1 MRRRLHYTPNQI
13 TNNLYTTGSRWML
26 ENETEYIGPYH
37 TYTTG
42 EVFTQTEWN
51 AQTSKQLFPIVLENP
66 ATKQY
71 KTLKTI
77 QTAFQSPI
85 KVFPTITVS
94 DRTAGFITRYF
105 LKKYNQPELIEID
118 STQYTEWQSN
128 KIDRNLYIGTSF
140 KWQIT
145 GPLTTETKNGAT
157 VLSVATQNIQTIQD
171 AQSTM
176 PELSALLQN
185 PTQYYTD
192 IDFVAPKDINGL
204 DS

>member
-13 TNNLYTTGSRWML
+13 TNNLYTTGSQWML
-26 ENETEYIGPYH
+26 ENETEYVGPYH

-118 STQYTEWQSN
+118 SAQYTEWQSN
-128 KIDRNLYIGTSF
+128 KIDRNLYIGTSL

-157 VLSVATQNIQTIQD
+157 VLSVATQNIQTIQA
-171 AQSTM
+171 AQLTM

>member
-13 TNNLYTTGSRWML
+13 TKNLYTTGSQWML

-37 TYTTG
+37 TYITG

-51 AQTSKQLFPIVLENP
+51 EQTSKQLFPIVRENP

-85 KVFPTITVS
+85 RTLPMITVA

-118 STQYTEWQSN
+118 SSQYTDWQSN
-128 KIDRNLYIGTSF
+128 KIDHNIYIGTSI

-145 GPLTTETKNGAT
+145 GPLITQTKNGAT
-157 VLSVATQNIQTIQD
+157 VLSVSAQNIQTIQ
-171 AQSTM
+171 AALETM
-176 PELSALLQN
+176 PELSILLQN
-185 PTQYYTD
+185 PTQYYSD
-192 IDFVAPKDINGL
+192 VDFVAPKDINGL

>member
-13 TNNLYTTGSRWML
+13 TNNLYTTGSQWML
-26 ENETEYIGPYH
+26 ENETEYVGPYH

-118 STQYTEWQSN
+118 SAQYTEWQSN
-128 KIDRNLYIGTSF
+128 KIDRNLYIGTSL

-157 VLSVATQNIQTIQD
+157 VLSVAAQNIQTIQT
-171 AQSTM
+171 AQLTM
-176 PELSALLQN
+176 PEISALLQN